1 MLHKYFRCDLIE
13 VQLWKSL
20 FTVESAVFDDKP
32 NLHGIRVTVGTAIGL
47 VTSGY
52 TFAEILGH
60 PPIWKKRIFGSRRPM
75 RPPIRELN

>member
-13 VQLWKSL
+13 VQLWKSR
-20 FTVESAVFDDKP
+20 FTVESAVFGDKRT
-32 NLHGIRVTVGTAIGL
+32 LHGIRVTVSTVIGL

-52 TFAEILGH
+52 TFDEILGH